1 MLTITYTD
9 LATNVQHTENFAN
22 YETYEMLDEMLE
34 SGAFINE
41 WAHYNQQGQRTGGGK
56 GINAEVS
63 LRACHY
69 HTDQEVIDDI
79 AFQMS
84 CNVD

>member
-9 LATNVQHTENFAN
+9 LATGVEHTENFAN
-22 YETYEMLDEMLE
+22 YAIYETLDEMLE
-34 SGAFINE
+34 AGAFINE
-41 WAHYNQQGQRTGGGK
+41 WSHFNELNQRTGGGK
-56 GINAEVS
+56 GMNAEVS

-69 HTDQEVIDDI
+69 HTDQEVIDDL

-84 CNVD
+84 VNVD

>member
-1 MLTITYTD
+1 MLTITYTN
-9 LATNVQHTENFAN
+9 LATGVEHTENFADYN
-22 YETYEMLDEMLE
+22 TYEMLDEMLE
-34 SGAFINE
+34 EGAFITE
-41 WAHYNQQGQRTGGGK
+41 WVHYNEENQRTGGGK
-56 GINAEVS
+56 GVNAEVS

-69 HTDQEVIDDI
+69 HQDQETIDDI